1 MLRKL
6 VIGLSAVS
14 LAFSATALAQQSA
27 SGGTAAEAKAML
39 ERAAAAVRADKAKA
53 LDMFIKGES
62 GFRDRDLYP
71 FCFSV
76 ADGKVLAGPLS
87 SAKTLRPSRGLN
99 RQRIR

>member
-53 LDMFIKGES
+53 LDMSSRARAASGTATFIRS
-62 GFRDRDLYP
+62 ALASRTARSWRDL
-71 FCFSV
+71 CH
-76 ADGKVLAGPLS
+76 
-87 SAKTLRPSRGLN
+87 
-99 RQRIR
+99 RQRH